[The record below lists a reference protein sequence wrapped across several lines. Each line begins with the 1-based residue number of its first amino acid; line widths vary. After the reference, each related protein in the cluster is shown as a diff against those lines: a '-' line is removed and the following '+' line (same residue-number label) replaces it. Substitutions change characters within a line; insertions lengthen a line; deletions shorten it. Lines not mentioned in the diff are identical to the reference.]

1 MSAQSWSLGGPLAQD
16 HRDRLRSCGAR
27 GEILDALDLRLVSG
41 PFPDWWEQNG
51 NALYVREGFAVPER
65 LLEVMVTYPFSGALL
80 VVATDISM
88 VSSLLLGG
96 DDATIFIGPDTYM
109 SAAEFYCGARSAI
122 ILNGGVVATSRAM
135 VDARNGGSVVAEH
148 DQLWAANVVVTT
160 DDMHRLED
168 LVTGERLNAY
178 GAQIRLGTHVW
189 LCRDAIVTGN
199 TEVGEGC
206 VVGARAMVRGQKVPA
221 NTAVAGTPA
230 RVIREGIT
238 WRGEDTP

>member
-1 MSAQSWSLGGPLAQD
+1 MSWSFGAPLSAA
-16 HRDRLRSCGAR
+16 HRDRLRSCGTFGAV
-27 GEILDALDLRLVSG
+27 LDELDLCLLDGSLLPEWWG
-41 PFPDWWEQNG
+41 PNG
-51 NALYVREGFAVPER
+51 NALYVRRGFPVPDR
-65 LLEVMVTYPFSGALL
+65 LLSVMVTYPFSDALL
-80 VVATDISM
+80 VLATDISM

-96 DDATIFIGPDTYM
+96 DHATVFIGPDSYL
-109 SAAEFYCGARSAI
+109 SAAEFYCGAGSAI

-135 VDARNGGSVVAEH
+135 VDARNGGSIVAEH

-168 LVTGERLNAY
+168 LVTGERLNPY
-178 GAQIRLGTHVW
+178 GAQIRLGRHVW

-199 TEVGEGC
+199 TEIGEGS
-206 VVGARAMVRGQKVPA
+206 VVGSRAMVRGQKVAA